1 MPERTLTVRIIG
13 DDRSLQQAFKRSE
26 KAGSQFQVGV
36 SGIGAA
42 AARSILPA
50 AAAAVSV
57 QQAFRIAGQSIDEAS
72 AINEEVAK
80 SQQVFGESSK
90 EVISWSK
97 TMATSF
103 GVSQRAALEA
113 TGIFGNLFSVVGIGP
128 AKAADMSRSLV
139 ELAADM
145 ASFNN
150 ASPEDVLLAI
160 RSGLV
165 GEAEPL
171 RRYGVLLSEARVQ
184 QVALADTGKK
194 NVASLTNQEKAQAR
208 YEIILRD
215 TVKAQGDVERTSGSL
230 ANQQRELAAQIAN
243 LEAQLGQALI
253 PTLTDF
259 VETMNTAIGVTSDL
273 VTWVG
278 KLAAVDE
285 ISIPVT
291 IAVQLTFAGRSVGG
305 ARDLLDKIRSGV
317 SDAVTSALSAGMG
330 PIENLESLFKGEGGR
345 GFTFFP
351 SAPDDDS
358 PGKVAEGA
366 ANKAD
371 ADAKRAAA
379 AALKADRAKR
389 RTAKAF
395 AEFEKGIGLKLS
407 GAGLTASTD
416 DDLAVLREWERA
428 ILRRIQAEGRTFV
441 LVEKLTDVRL
451 KIADVVE
458 GQAADAQQKI
468 TDAFA
473 DALDSLDLKLDIAKS
488 TRGFADDL
496 RALKAIEAQIL
507 KQIAAEG
514 RTTELLRRLFENR
527 QEQAA
532 TVNEA
537 RNAAQFEALGLT
549 AEGERR
555 VAGRQ
560 SLLKRAR
567 SLQDQ
572 IKGTVLDTPKTRRQ
586 LDQIVAVL
594 SNKTKSVGRDV
605 RQAILEM
612 LNDISGAFDEGAE
625 GGGPLTKFAKRGVN
639 KLIDGLGLSAE
650 QVKEIRQ
657 RFSQFGRLDLTGA
670 GATRPPGPTTTTR
683 GTGRA
688 GPLPADQPVVVNVYI
703 DGQRVESTV
712 TRRQQKKRGRNAPQ
726 RRGVN
731 PGARR

>member
-26 KAGSQFQVGV
+26 KAGSQFQVAT

-57 QQAFRIAGQSIDEAS
+57 QKAFQIAGQSVNEAS

-80 SQQVFGESSK
+80 STEVFGDSSK
-90 EVISWSK
+90 EVIAWSD
-97 TMATSF
+97 TMAASF
-103 GVSQRAALEA
+103 GVSKRAALEA
-113 TGIFGNLFSVVGIGP
+113 TGVFGNLFSVVGIGP
-128 AKAADMSRSLV
+128 AKAAEMSRSLV

-184 QVALADTGKK
+184 QVAMAETGKK
-194 NVASLTNQEKAQAR
+194 TATSLTAQEKAAAR
-208 YEIILRD
+208 YTLILRD
-215 TVKAQGDVERTSGSL
+215 TVKAQGDVERTAGSL
-230 ANQQRELAAQIAN
+230 ANQQRKLEAQWAN
-243 LEAQLGQALI
+243 LEARLGSVLI

-259 VETMNTAIGVTSDL
+259 VETLNTVLDVSNDVLDVLNKLSGVE
-273 VTWVG
+273 
-278 KLAAVDE
+278 E
-285 ISIPVT
+285 INVPVT

-305 ARDLLDKIRSGV
+305 AKDLASRIGDAIG
-317 SDAVTSALSAGMG
+317 DAVTSATSAGLA
-330 PIENLESLFKGEGGR
+330 PIKNLEDIFSGGPGR

-358 PGKVAEGA
+358 PGSVAEDA
-366 ANKAD
+366 ADNAD
-371 ADAKRAAA
+371 KDSKRAAQ

-407 GAGLTASTD
+407 KAGLTASTD

-428 ILRRIQAEGRTFV
+428 IRRRIQSEGKTFV
-441 LVEKLTDVRL
+441 LIEKLTDVRL
-451 KIADVVE
+451 RIAAAVAD
-458 GQAADAQQKI
+458 QADDAQQAI
-468 TDAFA
+468 SDAFSEA
-473 DALDSLDLKLDIAKS
+473 LDALDLSLEVARS

-496 RALKAIEAQIL
+496 RALRAIEAQIL

-527 QEQAA
+527 QEQAQ
-532 TVNEA
+532 TLNDA

-555 VAGRQ
+555 VAGRA

-567 SLQDQ
+567 SLQEQ
-572 IKGTVLDTPKTRRQ
+572 IKGTVLDTPATRRK
-586 LDQIVAVL
+586 LRQIVAVL
-594 SNKTKSVGRDV
+594 TDTTKKAGRDV
-605 RQAILEM
+605 RQAILDM
-612 LNDISGAFDEGAE
+612 LNDISSAFDD
-625 GGGPLTKFAKRGVN
+625 GGETSGPLTKFAKRGVG
-639 KLIDGLGLSAE
+639 KLIEGLGLTPE
-650 QVKEIRQ
+650 QQHEIRQ
-657 RFSQFGRLDLTGA
+657 RFSQFGRLDLPG
-670 GATRPPGPTTTTR
+670 GRPPGRTTTPPR
-683 GTGRA
+683 G
-688 GPLPADQPVVVNVYI
+688 PQPERRGDERDTIVNVYI
-703 DGQRVESTV
+703 DGQKVESTV